1 MSSYFERH
9 RGCYQNWSVA
19 ESKFSINTILFIL
32 DNASLQKI
40 TILSTID
47 TVDEEEVKDK
57 FVDRDD
63 DRDEVL
69 DKFVEE
75 DEAEDEHEDEDKLLQ
90 RETISAAPLAGHP
103 LTVNLGGGQQFGG
116 QPICSTV
123 NKQFGQ
129 KSTNKIWST

>member
-1 MSSYFERH
+1 MD
-9 RGCYQNWSVA
+9 G
-19 ESKFSINTILFIL
+19 
-32 DNASLQKI
+32 
-40 TILSTID
+40 
-47 TVDEEEVKDK
+47 
-57 FVDRDD
+57 DD

-69 DKFVEE
+69 DE
-75 DEAEDEHEDEDKLLQ
+75 DETEDEHEDEDKLLQ

-129 KSTNKIWST
+129 QSTTKI